1 MSLKHLVKI
10 QRMQNIITYIKRPK
24 TLGLAILSHFGT
36 CLPDSLYL
44 KIMFRLEMGYKLNLE
59 KPHTFNEKLQWL
71 KLYNR
76 DPKYTQMVDKFEA
89 KTVAENILGNDY
101 IIPTLGVWNRF
112 EDIDF
117 SSLPDRFVLKTTN
130 GGGGGGVI
138 ICRDK
143 NNLNL
148 ASVAEQLN
156 SSLKENIYHQ
166 FKEWPY
172 KNVIPRIL
180 AEKFMVDESGE
191 LRDYKFYCFNGE
203 PKVFLVAS
211 ERFSGH
217 RTYFDYFDMEGNHL
231 PFTQGGMNNPITPT
245 LPSTFE
251 EMKQVAMKLS
261 HGLPHVRI
269 DLYSVDEKVY
279 FGEFTF
285 FDSSG
290 FEKFTPWEWDDIF
303 GNWLKLPTSSKE
315 RG

>member
-1 MSLKHLVKI
+1 MQSL
-10 QRMQNIITYIKRPK
+10 NNYIRKPK
-24 TLGLAILSHFGT
+24 MLGIALLSHFGT
-36 CLPDSLYL
+36 WLPDSLYL
-44 KIMFRLEMGYKLNLE
+44 KIMFRLKMGYRLDLKN
-59 KPHTFNEKLQWL
+59 PSTFNEKLQWL

-76 DPKYTQMVDKFEA
+76 KPEYTRMVDKSEA
-89 KTVAENILGNDY
+89 KIVAENILGKGY
-101 IIPTLGVWNRF
+101 VIPTLGVWDKF

-143 NNLNL
+143 SKLNFSS
-148 ASVAEQLN
+148 AAEQLN
-156 SSLKENIYHQ
+156 SSLKANIYRHL
-166 FKEWPY
+166 KEWPY
-172 KNVIPRIL
+172 KNVKPRIL

-231 PFTQGGMNNPITPT
+231 PFTQGGMNNPVTPV

-251 EMKQVAMKLS
+251 EMKQVAIKLS
-261 HGLPHVRI
+261 YGLPHVRI

-290 FEKFTPWEWDDIF
+290 FEEFTPREWDNVF
-303 GNWLKLPTSSKE
+303 GNWLKLPTTSNE
-315 RG
+315 RE

>member
-1 MSLKHLVKI
+1 
-10 QRMQNIITYIKRPK
+10 MQNLITYIKRPK
-24 TLGLAILSHFGT
+24 MFGLAILSHFGT
-36 CLPDSLYL
+36 WLPDSLYL
-44 KIMFRLEMGYKLNLE
+44 KIMFRLKMGYKLNL
-59 KPHTFNEKLQWL
+59 KNPQTFNEKLQWL

-76 DPKYTQMVDKFEA
+76 KPEYTRMVDKSEA
-89 KTVAENILGNDY
+89 KTVAENILGKGY
-101 IIPTLGVWNRF
+101 VIPTLGVWNKF
-112 EDIDF
+112 EEIDF
-117 SSLPDRFVLKTTN
+117 NSLPDSFVLKTTN

-143 NNLNL
+143 SKLNL
-148 ASVAEQLN
+148 ASAAERLK
-156 SSLKENIYHQ
+156 SSLKANIYRHL
-166 FKEWPY
+166 KEWPY
-172 KNVIPRIL
+172 KNVKPRII

-231 PFTQGGMNNPITPT
+231 PFTQGGMNNPVTPE

-251 EMKQVAMKLS
+251 EMKQVAKKLS

-290 FEKFTPWEWDDIF
+290 FEKFTPREWDDTF
-303 GNWLKLPTSSKE
+303 GGWLKLPTNSNVRE
-315 RG
+315 

>member
-1 MSLKHLVKI
+1 MLGISL
-10 QRMQNIITYIKRPK
+10 
-24 TLGLAILSHFGT
+24 LSHFGT
-36 CLPDSLYL
+36 WLPDSIYL
-44 KIMFRLEMGYKLNLE
+44 RIMFRLKMGHRLNLK
-59 KPHTFNEKLQWL
+59 KPCTFNEKLQWL

-76 DPKYTQMVDKFEA
+76 KPEYTRMVDKSEA
-89 KTVAENILGNDY
+89 KIVAENILGKGY
-101 IIPTLGVWNRF
+101 VIPTLGVWDKF
-112 EDIDF
+112 EDINF

-143 NNLNL
+143 TKLN
-148 ASVAEQLN
+148 SVSAAEQLN
-156 SSLKENIYHQ
+156 SSLKANIYRHL
-166 FKEWPY
+166 KEWPY
-172 KNVIPRIL
+172 KNVKPRIL
-180 AEKFMVDESGE
+180 AEQFMVDESGE

-231 PFTQGGMNNPITPT
+231 PFTQGGTNNPVTPA

-251 EMKQVAMKLS
+251 EMKQVAKKLS

-290 FEKFTPWEWDDIF
+290 FEKFTPEKWDNIF
-303 GNWLKLPTSSKE
+303 GEWLILPAKSF
-315 RG
+315 

>member
-1 MSLKHLVKI
+1 
-10 QRMQNIITYIKRPK
+10 MQSIITYIKQPRIFA
-24 TLGLAILSHFGT
+24 LAILSHFGT
-36 CLPDSLYL
+36 WIPDSLYL
-44 KIMFRLEMGYKLNLE
+44 RIMFRLKMGYKLNLK
-59 KPHTFNEKLQWL
+59 KPRTFNEKLQWL

-76 DPKYTQMVDKFEA
+76 KPEYTQMVDKAEA
-89 KTVAENILGNDY
+89 KKIAENILGKDY
-101 IIPTLGVWNRF
+101 VIPTIGVWDRF

-117 SSLPDRFVLKTTN
+117 NSLPDSFVLKTTN

-143 NNLNL
+143 NNLNIVS
-148 ASVAEQLN
+148 AGEHLN
-156 SSLKENIYHQ
+156 SSLKANIYRHL
-166 FKEWPY
+166 KEWPY
-172 KNVIPRIL
+172 KNVKPRII
-180 AEKFMVDESGE
+180 AEKYLVDDSGE

-231 PFTQGGMNNPITPT
+231 PFTQGGANNPVTPK

-251 EMKQVAMKLS
+251 EMKQVAKALS
-261 HGLPHVRI
+261 QGLPHIRI
-269 DLYSVDEKVY
+269 DLYSVDEKVF

-290 FEKFTPWEWDDIF
+290 FEKFTPQEWDIIL
-303 GNWLKLPTSSKE
+303 GNWLEIPTSI
-315 RG
+315 

>member
-1 MSLKHLVKI
+1 MQSLS
-10 QRMQNIITYIKRPK
+10 NYIRNPK
-24 TLGLAILSHFGT
+24 MLGIALLSHFGT
-36 CLPDSLYL
+36 WLPDSLYL
-44 KIMFRLEMGYKLNLE
+44 KIMFRLKMGHRLDLKN
-59 KPHTFNEKLQWL
+59 PSTFNEKLQWL

-76 DPKYTQMVDKFEA
+76 KPEYTRMVDKSEA
-89 KTVAENILGNDY
+89 KIVAENILGKGY
-101 IIPTLGVWNRF
+101 VIPTLGVWDKF

-143 NNLNL
+143 TKLN
-148 ASVAEQLN
+148 SVSAAEQLN
-156 SSLKENIYHQ
+156 SSLKANIYRHL
-166 FKEWPY
+166 KEWPY
-172 KNVIPRIL
+172 KNVKPRIL
-180 AEKFMVDESGE
+180 AEQFMVDESGE

-231 PFTQGGMNNPITPT
+231 PFTQGGTNNPVTPA

-251 EMKQVAMKLS
+251 EMKQVAKKLS

-269 DLYSVDEKVY
+269 DLYSVDKKVY

-290 FEKFTPWEWDDIF
+290 FEKFTPEKWDNIF
-303 GNWLKLPTSSKE
+303 GEWLILPAKSF
-315 RG
+315 

>member
-1 MSLKHLVKI
+1 
-10 QRMQNIITYIKRPK
+10 MQNIVTYIKKPK

-36 CLPDSLYL
+36 WLPDSLYL
-44 KIMFRLEMGYKLNLE
+44 KIMFRLKMGYKLNL
-59 KPHTFNEKLQWL
+59 KNPQTFNEKLQWL

-76 DPKYTQMVDKFEA
+76 KPEYTRMVDKSEA
-89 KTVAENILGNDY
+89 KTVAENILGKGY
-101 IIPTLGVWNRF
+101 VIPTLGVWNKF
-112 EDIDF
+112 EEIDF
-117 SSLPDRFVLKTTN
+117 NSLPDSFVLKTTN

-143 NNLNL
+143 SKLNL
-148 ASVAEQLN
+148 VSAAEQLK
-156 SSLKENIYHQ
+156 SSLKASIYRNL
-166 FKEWPY
+166 KEWPY
-172 KNVIPRIL
+172 KNVKPRVL

-231 PFTQGGMNNPITPT
+231 PFTQGGMNNPVTPE

-251 EMKQVAMKLS
+251 EMKQVATKLS

-290 FEKFTPWEWDDIF
+290 FEKFTPREWDNVF
-303 GNWLKLPTSSKE
+303 GNWLKLPTTSKE
-315 RG
+315 RD